1 MGYKVKLQRVA
12 RPTNRSYY
20 LTIPSAL
27 VDCLELQ
34 KGETLEWMVEDKN
47 TLVLRR
53 TTPIPPTRLKETDDE
68 TATTT

>member
-1 MGYKVKLQRVA
+1 MKLQRVA

-27 VDCLELQ
+27 VDCMELE
-34 KGETLEWMVEDKN
+34 KGETLEWILEDKN

-53 TTPIPPTRLKETDDE
+53 SIPVPPKQLQGIASDASTP
-68 TATTT
+68 A